1 MLQNLTKFLVLS
13 SFTSLRCD
21 SVLHITVGK
30 WHFVL
35 VTINQLI
42 ITQVVSYGVSDLK
55 IKDTAYQ
62 GRWEQTFQLICD
74 EYSSQ
79 INWNVCPHRP
89 WDWLDIQKLD
99 IKGVYRLF
107 QNSQR
112 WSFKKN
118 CGNLFENYQKINKS
132 WYLSKTSF
140 HYWKA
145 EIDVQQLHRSS
156 AQMQGNDECLE
167 HHHSA

>member
-62 GRWEQTFQLICD
+62 GR
-74 EYSSQ
+74 
-79 INWNVCPHRP
+79 
-89 WDWLDIQKLD
+89 
-99 IKGVYRLF
+99 
-107 QNSQR
+107 
-112 WSFKKN
+112 
-118 CGNLFENYQKINKS
+118 
-132 WYLSKTSF
+132 
-140 HYWKA
+140 
-145 EIDVQQLHRSS
+145 
-156 AQMQGNDECLE
+156 
-167 HHHSA
+167 